1 MQISG
6 ISAFTCPE
14 GQYLNI
20 DTQKCQKCQAGTFS
34 LSGGVRFRTWK
45 DLPSGFSTW
54 GENGDD
60 DTGKIT
66 KRKCAG
72 YDFNFPF
79 VCTV

>member
-1 MQISG
+1 MYIFA
-6 ISAFTCPE
+6 ILAFTCPE

-20 DTQKCQKCQAGTFS
+20 DTQKCQKCEPGTFS

-60 DTGKIT
+60 DTGKST

-72 YDFNFPF
+72 YDLIPICF
-79 VCTV
+79 